1 MKKCPE
7 LSSHNF
13 VFVTVFFSYRDDWAE
28 ASMVLLPTF
37 GPSDV
42 WCCKWCSLAYLMAR
56 TWKGKPD
63 LKYLKSKDYGVTFWE
78 ILSFR
83 KVSESLVSLIL
94 LDLTVHP
101 VRREDLTL
109 PQLEE
114 AWVKNMENNGKK
126 IRKKMEK
133 CVLHE
138 KVSKSDFHDVSISFV
153 HYNSMYSIQIKSD
166 VTCRL
171 HI

>member
-1 MKKCPE
+1 MSIRTLLTQLCFFP
-7 LSSHNF
+7 
-13 VFVTVFFSYRDDWAE
+13 VFFSYRDDWAE

-37 GPSDV
+37 GPSDA

-101 VRREDLTL
+101 MRREDLTL

-126 IRKKMEK
+126 NKEKDGEMCSTLKRWANQIFMMFQCFSFIQFNVFSTDQIRCYM
-133 CVLHE
+133 
-138 KVSKSDFHDVSISFV
+138 
-153 HYNSMYSIQIKSD
+153 
-166 VTCRL
+166 
-171 HI
+171 